1 MKIKNFF
8 IKCVKIFKFK
18 CKSEREENKKD
29 SNNLNKIESKNN
41 ICFGCDRKTKYGEIR
56 KSGKFLCLNCINFL
70 NGGFGNIK
78 KMKKD
83 MKKEIKEKKNK
94 EKKIKKQKLKNTIL

>member
-18 CKSEREENKKD
+18 CKSEKEEDKKD
-29 SNNLNKIESKNN
+29 SNNLNKKEIKNTKNN

-83 MKKEIKEKKNK
+83 MKKEIKEKKIERKKSKNK
-94 EKKIKKQKLKNTIL
+94 N

>member
-18 CKSEREENKKD
+18 CKSEREENKKYYND
-29 SNNLNKIESKNN
+29 LKKKGVKNNKNN

-70 NGGFGNIK
+70 NG
-78 KMKKD
+78 
-83 MKKEIKEKKNK
+83 EV
-94 EKKIKKQKLKNTIL
+94 L